1 MGALFG
7 MKKPQADPAAQASQ
21 RRQDRALSQQE
32 QDAQQELGAR
42 NRLLAA
48 RQKGRGPV
56 TMFANTGA
64 AGVLGGGQ

>member
-1 MGALFG
+1 MASLFG
-7 MKKPQADPAAQASQ
+7 MKKPKPDAAVQEAQ
-21 RRQDRALSQQE
+21 RRQARDLTMQE
-32 QDAQQELGAR
+32 QEANQEMGAR

-64 AGVLGGGQ
+64 SGVLGGS